1 MKYQEE
7 ETIKQLTEYIES
19 TYEQHY
25 ANKKLSRPYEVKEE
39 NLQAMDIFRS
49 LNIPQDFCHANA
61 LKYLLRYGK
70 KDGHNTQDLYKAM
83 HYIILLISNK

>member
-7 ETIKQLTEYIES
+7 QIIKKLTKYIES
-19 TYEQHY
+19 TYQQHY
-25 ANKKLSRPYEVKEE
+25 ANKEE
-39 NLQAMDIFRS
+39 NLQAMDIFIS
-49 LNIPQDFCHANA
+49 LNISQDFCHANA